1 MPFVAIYY
9 HSVWSTKGRA
19 DWLTA
24 TIERDA
30 ITAIREKSADLAC
43 PVYAIN
49 GALNHMHIAVRIQP
63 KIAVATW
70 VQQVKGLSARRVNEL
85 NPDLDEHSRWQHSYR
100 VHTFGTKALPFVVAY
115 IENQKE
121 HHALGTTEDYLERL
135 D

>member
-9 HSVWSTKGRA
+9 HIVWSTRGRA
-19 DWLTA
+19 EWLT
-24 TIERDA
+24 TPIEQ
-30 ITAIREKSADLAC
+30 IVFTAIREKSAHLEC
-43 PVYAIN
+43 PIYAIN
-49 GALNHMHIAVRIQP
+49 GALDHIHIAVRIQP

-70 VQQVKGLSARRVNEL
+70 VQQVKGLSTRRVNQM
-85 NPDLDEHSRWQHSYR
+85 NPDLDEHFRWQNSYS

-121 HHALGTTEDYLERL
+121 HHAVGTTEEYLERL